1 MSENKS
7 KYIRWFD
14 ETSIEDVPLVGG
26 KKCLSWRDV
35 QGTHSKGRKDPE
47 WFFSYC

>member
-26 KKCLSWRDV
+26 KMPLLGKCTENSLQR
-35 QGTHSKGRKDPE
+35 E
-47 WFFSYC
+47 